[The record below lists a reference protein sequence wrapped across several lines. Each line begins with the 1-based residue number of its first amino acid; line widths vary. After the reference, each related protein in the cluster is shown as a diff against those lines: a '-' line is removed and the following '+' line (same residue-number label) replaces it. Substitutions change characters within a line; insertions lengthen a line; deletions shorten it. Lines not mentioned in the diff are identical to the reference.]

1 MQGLKLNY
9 TGKFPFFMDME
20 THFLLKM
27 IASSAVVAVF
37 VDLCI
42 VSFMM
47 IVLGN
52 SRDKNCWLCY
62 HCLLFLFLNPVSV
75 FYPWF

>member
-27 IASSAVVAVF
+27 MASLVIVVVAVAF
-37 VDLCI
+37 VNL
-42 VSFMM
+42 
-47 IVLGN
+47 
-52 SRDKNCWLCY
+52 
-62 HCLLFLFLNPVSV
+62 SV
-75 FYPWF
+75 